1 MSQGCCKMQDVDIL
15 SMVQSHPNLLYET
28 MRSSSS
34 KAYSIADVKVKNC
47 YQSSLCGGITS
58 EIHVSKTMS
67 DPFALL
73 ASQPAQREICWVCK
87 YKVLWV
93 LFDSVS
99 MFSNFY

>member
-1 MSQGCCKMQDVDIL
+1 
-15 SMVQSHPNLLYET
+15 

-47 YQSSLCGGITS
+47 YQSSLWGGITS

-87 YKVLWV
+87 YKVYGCYSI
-93 LFDSVS
+93 LFHCSPNITD
-99 MFSNFY
+99 NIYTK